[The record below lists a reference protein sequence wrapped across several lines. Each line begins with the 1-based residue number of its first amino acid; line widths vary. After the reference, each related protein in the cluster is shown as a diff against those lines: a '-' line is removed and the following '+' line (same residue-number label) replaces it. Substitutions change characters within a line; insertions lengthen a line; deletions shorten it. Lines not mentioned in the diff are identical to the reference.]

1 MDVGGSKY
9 DVYTRYVVQQ
19 ILYNGFGELL
29 AIVFVEREGWW
40 FILSVSDITVMTA
53 FCYTQVFCIDCKLW
67 FLSGFVC
74 ACVRVYVCVCVG
86 VSFLS
91 FCLVHSNIYI

>member
-40 FILSVSDITVMTA
+40 FIR
-53 FCYTQVFCIDCKLW
+53 K
-67 FLSGFVC
+67 
-74 ACVRVYVCVCVG
+74 
-86 VSFLS
+86 
-91 FCLVHSNIYI
+91 